1 MQQNAGGFEPGQLR
15 ASHADRERVATVLNQ
30 ALAEGRLSLD
40 ELQERL
46 DTVYAAKT
54 LAELEPVTKDL
65 PGHTPLVPKTV
76 QGAATAGARGRDPEF
91 PTGRVAGQQRLDL
104 DHCRRGDVGCVQV
117 R

>member
-1 MQQNAGGFEPGQLR
+1 MMPTVTGAQNAEGFGPGQLR

-65 PGHTPLVPKTV
+65 PGHTSLVPRSAEGAV
-76 QGAATAGARGRDPEF
+76 QPAPAAVRRRASRPPGRGSAAAGPRPRPS
-91 PTGRVAGQQRLDL
+91 R
-104 DHCRRGDVGCVQV
+104 
-117 R
+117 